1 MVFLTRHGQPRTLG
15 LGRLFLDVIVVVGAF
30 VIATAISVGYDFR
43 MKEHFGGE
51 LPFSG
56 PPVLTWLRLEWLT
69 FLASLEVYRRT
80 FDRAVSI
87 GGVSGKAM
95 VVGVLTGLLIQFP
108 IAYALA
114 WVYWEVAPLT
124 DWWLLP
130 LGAQVGLAV
139 VMSTIWEAY
148 CRYLPDP
155 DADIPIATK
164 EDISRSL

>member
-1 MVFLTRHGQPRTLG
+1 MLG
-15 LGRLFLDVIVVVGAF
+15 LGRLVLDTVVVVGAF
-30 VIATAISVGYDFR
+30 VIATVIAMGYDDR
-43 MKEHFGGE
+43 IKEHFGGV
-51 LPFSG
+51 LPSSG
-56 PPVLTWLRLEWLT
+56 PPVLAWLRLEWLA

-95 VVGVLTGLLIQFP
+95 VVGVLAGLLIQFP

-114 WVYWEVAPLT
+114 WVYWEVAPMT

-130 LGAQVGLAV
+130 LGAQFVLAL
-139 VMSTIWEAY
+139 VMSTIWDAY

-155 DADIPIATK
+155 EADIPIATK